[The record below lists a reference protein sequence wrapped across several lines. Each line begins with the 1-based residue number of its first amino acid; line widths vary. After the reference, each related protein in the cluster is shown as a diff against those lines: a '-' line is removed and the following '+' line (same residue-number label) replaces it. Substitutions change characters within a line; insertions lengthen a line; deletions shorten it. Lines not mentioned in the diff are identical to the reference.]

1 MDRQNVILWILQIGF
16 GVFFLYTGVIHLV
29 VPEGLP
35 EVISWMYDLS
45 DPVHIMAGT
54 AEILGGLGLILP
66 GVTRIATWL
75 TPLAAAGLVVLM
87 LGAVVWHLGR
97 EEYREIVTN
106 LVGAGLM
113 SYVAYARWR
122 IRPLPTRSAD

>member
-1 MDRQNVILWILQIGF
+1 MDKQNLFLWVLQIGF
-16 GVFFLYTGVIHLV
+16 GIFFLYTGVIHFI

-35 EVISWMYDLS
+35 DVISWMYDLS
-45 DPVHIMAGT
+45 DPVHIVAGT

-66 GVTRIATWL
+66 GLTRVATWL
-75 TPLAAAGLVVLM
+75 TPLAAAGLVMVM

-106 LVGAGLM
+106 LVGAGFLT
-113 SYVAYARWR
+113 YVAYVRWR
-122 IRPLPTRSAD
+122 IRPLRSRTAG